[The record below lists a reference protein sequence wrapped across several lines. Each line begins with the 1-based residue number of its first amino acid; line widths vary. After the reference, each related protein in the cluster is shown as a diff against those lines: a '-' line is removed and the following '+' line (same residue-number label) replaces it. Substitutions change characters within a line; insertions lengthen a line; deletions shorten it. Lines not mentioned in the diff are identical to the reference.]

1 MPTNYPK
8 AKSLSFF
15 NNSIDINKINEL
27 ITQFEQSSLSSL
39 SVKEEQSTIKLKKES
54 SLIVTKT
61 KEIPEQFIESIDI
74 DHQINSPIVGTFYRA
89 PSPESPNFI
98 EIGSQIEVGEVLCV
112 IESMKTMNEITSDK
126 KGIIT
131 HIHKLNG
138 EMVEYNEPLFS
149 IKQ

>member
-1 MPTNYPK
+1 M
-8 AKSLSFF
+8 
-15 NNSIDINKINEL
+15 DINKINEL

>member
-1 MPTNYPK
+1 M
-8 AKSLSFF
+8 
-15 NNSIDINKINEL
+15 DINKINEL

-131 HIHKLNG
+131 HIHKHNG

>member
-15 NNSIDINKINEL
+15 NNSMDINKINEL
-27 ITQFEQSSLSSL
+27 ITLFEQSSLSSL
-39 SVKEEQSTIKLKKES
+39 SIKEEQSTIKLKKES

-61 KEIPEQFIESIDI
+61 KEIPEQFIESINI